1 MCQMMAQ
8 YQTETHLLGT
18 RHFGFSLSCLVL
30 IKRSTELTLIKSATS
45 VYIRDHSIMHS
56 ALYITEKEDYMWM
69 EMWSLLRRDLFF
81 QLSTRCV
88 NQYTSIRE
96 FSFMHV
102 TFFLW
107 HTRMY

>member
-45 VYIRDHSIMHS
+45 VYIRDHSIMHRE
-56 ALYITEKEDYMWM
+56 LYITEKEDYIWM
-69 EMWSLLRRDLFF
+69 EMWSLLRRLLYF

-88 NQYTSIRE
+88 NQYTSIRD